1 MNIENTIKSA
11 YEESLNNARFGD
23 KIEEI
28 DAIQS
33 TIKSAKNVTVATS
46 NEKKFKVVSDIISRI
61 TDANISMLEIPTNS
75 ADLTR
80 MPALNKGLIA
90 VDSSDADLIITRG
103 RLGIPGSGSLLLIMD
118 KKGRILTGSV
128 SPSSIIHKNPI
139 DKTVELEL
147 ITALER
153 IGIVVKKLEH
163 HHHHH

>member
-153 IGIVVKKLEH
+153 IGIVVKKWITELLKV
-163 HHHHH
+163 

>member
-1 MNIENTIKSA
+1 MNLEKTIKCA

-28 DAIQS
+28 YAIQS
-33 TIKSAKNVTVATS
+33 IIKSAKNVTVATS

-61 TDANISMLEIPTNS
+61 TDANISMLELPTNS

-118 KKGRILTGSV
+118 RKGRILTGSV

-139 DKTVELEL
+139 EKTVELEL

-153 IGIVVKKLEH
+153 IGIVVKK
-163 HHHHH
+163 

>member
-147 ITALER
+147 IVALER
-153 IGIVVKKLEH
+153 IGIVVKK
-163 HHHHH
+163 

>member
-1 MNIENTIKSA
+1 MNLEKTIKCA
-11 YEESLNNARFGD
+11 YEESLNNTRFGD

-28 DAIQS
+28 YAIQS
-33 TIKSAKNVTVATS
+33 ILKSAKNVTVATS

-61 TDANISMLEIPTNS
+61 TDANISMLELPTNS

-118 KKGRILTGSV
+118 RKGRILTGSV

-139 DKTVELEL
+139 EKTVELEL

-153 IGIVVKKLEH
+153 IGIVVKK
-163 HHHHH
+163 

>member
-28 DAIQS
+28 DTIQS

-103 RLGIPGSGSLLLIMD
+103 RLGIPGSGSLLIIMD

-147 ITALER
+147 IVALER
-153 IGIVVKKLEH
+153 IGIVVKK
-163 HHHHH
+163 

>member
-153 IGIVVKKLEH
+153 IGIVVKK
-163 HHHHH
+163 

>member
-1 MNIENTIKSA
+1 MNIEETVKCA

-28 DAIQS
+28 HTIQN
-33 TIKSAKNVTVATS
+33 TIKLSKTVVVATS
-46 NEKKFKVVSDIISRI
+46 NDKKFKVVSDIISKI
-61 TDANISMLEIPTNS
+61 TDAKISMLDIPTNS

-90 VDSSDADLIITRG
+90 VDSSNADLIITRG

-139 DKTVELEL
+139 EKTVELEL
-147 ITALER
+147 INALER
-153 IGIVVKKLEH
+153 VGIVVKK
-163 HHHHH
+163 

>member
-11 YEESLNNARFGD
+11 YEESINNARFGD

-147 ITALER
+147 IVALER
-153 IGIVVKKLEH
+153 IGIVVKK
-163 HHHHH
+163 

>member
-46 NEKKFKVVSDIISRI
+46 NEKKFKVVSNIISRI

-147 ITALER
+147 IVALER
-153 IGIVVKKLEH
+153 IGIVVKK
-163 HHHHH
+163 

>member
-11 YEESLNNARFGD
+11 YEESINNARFGD

-118 KKGRILTGSV
+118 RKGRILTGSV

-147 ITALER
+147 IVALER
-153 IGIVVKKLEH
+153 IGIVVKK
-163 HHHHH
+163 

>member
-61 TDANISMLEIPTNS
+61 TDANISMLELPTNS

-147 ITALER
+147 IVALER
-153 IGIVVKKLEH
+153 IGIVVKK
-163 HHHHH
+163 

>member
-1 MNIENTIKSA
+1 MNIKNTIKSA
-11 YEESLNNARFGD
+11 YEESITNTRFGD

-61 TDANISMLEIPTNS
+61 TDANISMLELPTNS

-118 KKGRILTGSV
+118 RKGRILTGSV

-147 ITALER
+147 IVALER
-153 IGIVVKKLEH
+153 IGIVVKK
-163 HHHHH
+163 

>member
-1 MNIENTIKSA
+1 VNIENTIKSA

-147 ITALER
+147 IVALER
-153 IGIVVKKLEH
+153 IGIVVKK
-163 HHHHH
+163 

>member
-1 MNIENTIKSA
+1 VNIENTIKSA

-28 DAIQS
+28 DTIQS

-147 ITALER
+147 IVALER
-153 IGIVVKKLEH
+153 IGIVVKK
-163 HHHHH
+163 

>member
-28 DAIQS
+28 DTIQS

-147 ITALER
+147 IVALER
-153 IGIVVKKLEH
+153 IGIVVKK
-163 HHHHH
+163 

>member
-1 MNIENTIKSA
+1 MNIENTIKCA

-33 TIKSAKNVTVATS
+33 TIKSAKNVTVATG
-46 NEKKFKVVSDIISRI
+46 NEKKFKVVFDIISRI

-139 DKTVELEL
+139 EKTVELEL

-153 IGIVVKKLEH
+153 IGIVVKK
-163 HHHHH
+163 

>member
-1 MNIENTIKSA
+1 VNIENTIKSA

-153 IGIVVKKLEH
+153 IGIVVKK
-163 HHHHH
+163 